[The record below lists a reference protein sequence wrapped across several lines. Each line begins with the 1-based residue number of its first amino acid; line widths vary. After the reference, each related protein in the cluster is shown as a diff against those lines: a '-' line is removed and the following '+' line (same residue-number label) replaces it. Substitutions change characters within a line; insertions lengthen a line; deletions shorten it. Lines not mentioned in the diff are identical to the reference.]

1 MNKAGVFF
9 DVYVV
14 HPSLCVIA
22 GMASNIGYG
31 GNLKSNAW
39 WIVLAR
45 RFKRLFQLRRKRFYE
60 TLVVR
65 R

>member
-39 WIVLAR
+39 
-45 RFKRLFQLRRKRFYE
+45 
-60 TLVVR
+60 
-65 R
+65 